1 MENREYNQRKR
12 RVLPSFITNSCCR
25 SKKRRLNNPLIREN
39 KFGNHSIPTKQNDII
54 PDDILKLI
62 FKFNHLTSFSLD
74 KSLLKYKFYS
84 NQNLNQ
90 FYVNLD
96 KFISKYNPLPSGISD
111 IVTMIADLHQI
122 HRLHIYSY
130 PFKLHDI
137 RAYLSNYLSN
147 FNMIMRIENL
157 CDCTRYC
164 KSCTYRRLRIG
175 YLTHILGKSNFLR
188 SELNSSHRIQKELSL
203 HYINC
208 RRRHKT
214 NHWVIYL
221 YNDIMFNPSSNVYV
235 TKW

>member
-12 RVLPSFITNSCCR
+12 RVLPSFITNSCSR
-25 SKKRRLNNPLIREN
+25 SKRRRLNNPLNREN
-39 KFGNHSIPTKQNDII
+39 RVNGHRITIQENNIF
-54 PDDILKLI
+54 PDDVLKLI
-62 FKFNHLTSFSLD
+62 FKFNHPTSFSLE

-96 KFISKYNPLPSGISD
+96 KFISKYYPLASGISD
-111 IVTMIADLHQI
+111 IITIVADLHQK
-122 HRLHIYSY
+122 HRLHIHSY

-137 RAYLSNYLSN
+137 REYLSNYLSN
-147 FNMIMRIENL
+147 FNMIVRIDGL
-157 CDCTRYC
+157 CNCIRYC

-175 YLTHILGKSNFLR
+175 YLTHILGKSEFLR
-188 SELNSSHRIQKELSL
+188 SELHSSKRIQKELSL

>member
-25 SKKRRLNNPLIREN
+25 SKKRRLNNPLNREN
-39 KFGNHSIPTKQNDII
+39 KFDNYSIPTKHNDII

-84 NQNLNQ
+84 NQNLKN
-90 FYVNLD
+90 FYINLD

-111 IVTMIADLHQI
+111 IVIMIADLHQK
-122 HRLHIYSY
+122 HRLHTYSY

-164 KSCTYRRLRIG
+164 KSCTYRRLRI
-175 YLTHILGKSNFLR
+175 
-188 SELNSSHRIQKELSL
+188 
-203 HYINC
+203 
-208 RRRHKT
+208 
-214 NHWVIYL
+214 
-221 YNDIMFNPSSNVYV
+221 
-235 TKW
+235 